1 MWSRIVL
8 RCMIQH
14 NIITRKL
21 SSASKDNFVRI
32 FEVSPRDG
40 LQNEKIQVPTPIKV
54 EFVNR

>member
-1 MWSRIVL
+1 
-8 RCMIQH
+8 MIQH